1 MWLLIIMF
9 AFADGGGYHNGGRG
23 GLSTET
29 IRVASEE
36 ECHQV
41 AKQVETDFTTKP
53 NSRGIRPVDVRHQAW
68 LAERLI
74 VKYSCQEIQDYTKIN
89 HTSKR

>member
-23 GLSTET
+23 GLSTEV

-41 AKQVETDFTTKP
+41 AKQVETDFKRNP
-53 NSRGIRPVDVRHQAW
+53 DRRILDYNHQKW

-74 VKYSCQEIQDYTKIN
+74 VKHSCQEIQDYTKIN
-89 HTSKR
+89 HKSKR

>member
-23 GLSTET
+23 GLSTEV

-41 AKQVETDFTTKP
+41 AKQVETDFKAKP
-53 NSRGIRPVDVRHQAW
+53 DRRTADFNHQKW
-68 LAERLI
+68 LTERLI
-74 VKYSCQEIQDYTKIN
+74 VKHSCQEIQDYTKIN
-89 HTSKR
+89 PKSKR

>member
-41 AKQVETDFTTKP
+41 AKQVETDFKTKP
-53 NSRGIRPVDVRHQAW
+53 KFRDIQTVDFKHQLW

-74 VKYSCQEIQDYTKIN
+74 VKHSCQEIQDYTKIN
-89 HTSKR
+89 HKSTR

>member
-23 GLSTET
+23 GLSTEV

-41 AKQVETDFTTKP
+41 AKEVETDFKRNPDRRTLDF
-53 NSRGIRPVDVRHQAW
+53 NHQKW

-74 VKYSCQEIQDYTKIN
+74 VKHSCQEIQDYTKIN
-89 HTSKR
+89 HKSTR

>member
-9 AFADGGGYHNGGRG
+9 AFADGGGYHNGGSG
-23 GLSTET
+23 GLSTEV

-41 AKQVETDFTTKP
+41 AKQVETDFKAKP
-53 NSRGIRPVDVRHQAW
+53 NSRGIRPVDVRRQTW

-74 VKYSCQEIQDYTKIN
+74 VKHSCQEIQDYTKIN
-89 HTSKR
+89 HKSKR

>member
-23 GLSTET
+23 GLSTEV

-41 AKQVETDFTTKP
+41 AKQVETDFKTDYKKNP
-53 NSRGIRPVDVRHQAW
+53 SDYKHQKW

-74 VKYSCQEIQDYTKIN
+74 VKHSCQEIQDYTKIN
-89 HTSKR
+89 HKSKR

>member
-9 AFADGGGYHNGGRG
+9 AFADGGGYHTGGRG
-23 GLSTET
+23 GLSTEV

-41 AKQVETDFTTKP
+41 AKEVETEFKRTPDRRTLDFL
-53 NSRGIRPVDVRHQAW
+53 HQKW

-74 VKYSCQEIQDYTKIN
+74 VKHSCQEIQDYTKIN
-89 HTSKR
+89 HKSKR

>member
-23 GLSTET
+23 GLSTEV

-41 AKQVETDFTTKP
+41 AKQVETDFKAKP
-53 NSRGIRPVDVRHQAW
+53 GILTADFNHKKW

-74 VKYSCQEIQDYTKIN
+74 VKHSCQEIQDYTKIN
-89 HTSKR
+89 NKSKR